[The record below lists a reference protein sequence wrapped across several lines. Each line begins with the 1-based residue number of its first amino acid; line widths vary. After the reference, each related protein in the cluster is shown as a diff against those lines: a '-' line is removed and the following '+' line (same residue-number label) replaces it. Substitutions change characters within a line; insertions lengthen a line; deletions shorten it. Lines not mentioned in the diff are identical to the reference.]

1 MSLTPKQQERRE
13 RVIAVAKELASEG
26 GYDAVQMRDV
36 ANRSDVALGT
46 IYRYFT
52 NKDRLLICVMTD
64 WTSQLRSR
72 LAQRPARGETA
83 SAQVADVLA
92 RACRALER
100 EPLLASALV
109 RAMSSSEAGVGEANK
124 EVGAHVR
131 AMIEP
136 LLDDLD
142 PETSEGGHRRPQPR
156 LAGDAHQLVER
167 TDRVQ
172 PGRRGAP
179 LGGPVA
185 ARPRPATPGQGRV
198 VMARRDGPSGS
209 TDENARRSVENLPVM
224 APLAKLKHVL
234 M

>member
-109 RAMSSSEAGVGEANK
+109 RAMSSSEAGVDEANK

-142 PETSEGGHRRPQPR
+142 PETREGVIVVLNHVWLATLISWSNGRIVFSQVAEELRSAARLLLDPDPR
-156 LAGDAHQLVER
+156 L
-167 TDRVQ
+167 
-172 PGRRGAP
+172 PGR
-179 LGGPVA
+179 VA
-185 ARPRPATPGQGRV
+185 
-198 VMARRDGPSGS
+198 S
-209 TDENARRSVENLPVM
+209 
-224 APLAKLKHVL
+224 
-234 M
+234 